1 MKVRSIFP
9 TDDNDDGFDECIV
22 SVEEAINIMKATAAK
37 VKPDFKYKDD
47 DEALNDYIVIHWAEL
62 IPE

>member
-1 MKVRSIFP
+1 MKVRYTFP
-9 TDDNDDGFDECIV
+9 TDENDDGFDECIV

-37 VKPDFKYKDD
+37 VRPDFKYKDD

>member
-1 MKVRSIFP
+1 MKVRYIFP